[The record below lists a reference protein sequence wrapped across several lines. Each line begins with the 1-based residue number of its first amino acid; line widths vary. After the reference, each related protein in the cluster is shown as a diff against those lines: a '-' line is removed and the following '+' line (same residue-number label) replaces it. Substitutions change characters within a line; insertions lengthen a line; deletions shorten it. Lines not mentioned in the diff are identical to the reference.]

1 MISMTTPLLI
11 AVLIGAAPTHQEQN
25 PVYAQL
31 LEQGVTAGF
40 DSTYA
45 IPEPTMPDGLD
56 AAAQQ
61 KIIDELAGSSYTPDQ
76 LLRDS
81 IVSRHVLNLEL
92 EDEGAPAR
100 RLDTW
105 FVAYSDLDAISN
117 KEFLETLLDSGSGE
131 DEVGEDGHELTV
143 PDLNARNIAIDP
155 ANADQESFANG
166 SYRLIKKVDLQ
177 GTLHSFWSRTPESI
191 IIAGLLDPRFSDD
204 KEFPNVWRAMNRAA
218 TGKLELGEANPYQGA
233 GFYLK
238 ITRMVEPEGAL
249 FVEGHMILS
258 EPEGWFNGENLLG
271 SKLPA
276 VVQNRVRETRRQ
288 FKRAERDFSAK

>member
-1 MISMTTPLLI
+1 MIVTITTLLV
-11 AVLIGAAPTHQEQN
+11 ASLVGAAPSHQEQN
-25 PVYAQL
+25 SVYAQL
-31 LEQGVTAGF
+31 LKQGVSVAS
-40 DSTYA
+40 DSAYS

-61 KIIDELAGSSYTPDQ
+61 KIIDQLAGDSYTPDQ

-81 IVSRHVLNLEL
+81 VVSRHVLKLEL
-92 EDEGAPAR
+92 EEKNAPAR

-117 KEFLETLLDSGSGE
+117 KDFLEQLLESGSGDE
-131 DEVGEDGHELTV
+131 EVGDDGHELTL
-143 PDLNARNIAIDP
+143 PELNARNITISEE
-155 ANADQESFANG
+155 NAEHESFANG
-166 SYRLIKKVDLQ
+166 SYRLIKKVEVQ
-177 GTLHSFWSRTPESI
+177 GTLHSFWSRTPDSI
-191 IIAGLLDPRFSDD
+191 VIAGILDSRFSGD
-204 KEFPNVWRAMNRAA
+204 KEYPNVWRAMNRAA
-218 TGKLELGEANPYQGA
+218 TGKLELGEATPYQGS

-249 FVEGHMILS
+249 FVEGHLILS
-258 EPEGWFNGENLLG
+258 EPEAWFNGENLLG

-288 FKRAERDFSAK
+288 FKRAERDFGAN